1 MMNLVWAL
9 TGVLLFG
16 GMIAGGI
23 SLYLKRRK
31 EEKMELDK
39 SNEFRI

>member
-1 MMNLVWAL
+1 MINMVWAL

-23 SLYLKRRK
+23 SLYLKRRQ
-31 EEKMELDK
+31 EEKLEFDK